1 MESIAI
7 SINKSLEEIRRYTK
21 DNEDLKQCHH
31 FLFNAIYKRR
41 ERENQNR
48 LNVKADVI
56 VVSINPAETKK
67 DWEHYNKETP
77 AENSNEKDFHTKI
90 IHENISASA
99 KRWERKTKIFCEDLF
114 GENINETAF
123 FFWSSENI
131 GKKFTET
138 FGYKWKSKQCC
149 KHFDFCKERNIELIQ
164 YHEPKIVIAPGIGDS
179 KYFSNMYE
187 MKHID
192 TIIDNNKG
200 DRLIEHFEIQDTPFI
215 FTKHWTSAFG
225 FSKRQQEIITDY
237 LSHFA

>member
-1 MESIAI
+1 MTSISESL
-7 SINKSLEEIRRYTK
+7 KRIRSYTE
-21 DNEDLKQCHH
+21 DNNDLKQCHH
-31 FLFNAIYKRR
+31 FLFNAIYKR
-41 ERENQNR
+41 ENRINN
-48 LNVKADVI
+48 LNSRADVI
-56 VVSINPAETKK
+56 VMSINPAETKK
-67 DWEHYNKETP
+67 DYEYKGSTP
-77 AENSNEKDFHTKI
+77 TENSNERDFHE
-90 IHENISASA
+90 HLSPENISQSA
-99 KRWERKTKIFCEDLF
+99 KNWDRKTKIFCEDLF

-192 TIIDNNKG
+192 TIIDNDKG

-225 FSKRQQEIITDY
+225 FSKKQQEIITDY

>member
-1 MESIAI
+1 MVSYNRWSDIEANNYIAEY
-7 SINKSLEEIRRYTK
+7 KK
-21 DNEDLKQCHH
+21 KGVNEDLA
-31 FLFNAIYKRR
+31 LRTYTA
-41 ERENQNR
+41 R
-48 LNVKADVI
+48 LLGNEPELVIHGGGNTSVKTI
-56 VVSINPAETKK
+56 TK
-67 DWEHYNKETP
+67 
-77 AENSNEKDFHTKI
+77 
-90 IHENISASA
+90 
-99 KRWERKTKIFCEDLF
+99 DLF

-187 MKHID
+187 MKHIA
-192 TIIDNNKG
+192 TIDNDKG

-225 FSKRQQEIITDY
+225 FSKKQQEIITERNHRLDDT
-237 LSHFA
+237 